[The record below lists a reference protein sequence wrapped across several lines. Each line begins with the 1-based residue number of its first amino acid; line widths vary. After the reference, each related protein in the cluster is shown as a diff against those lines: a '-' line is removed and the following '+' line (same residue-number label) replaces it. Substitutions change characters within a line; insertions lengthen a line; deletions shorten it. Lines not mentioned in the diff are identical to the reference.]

1 MPLVS
6 VLLAV
11 RNDSR
16 FLGQAVESLLR
27 QTVDDLEL
35 IVVDD
40 ASTDETPVLLSA
52 VGDPRLRVITNDEQ
66 EGLASSLNHGLTA
79 ASGRYVARLDA
90 DDVALPER
98 LARQLERIQRDGEDP
113 AVVGSAVLDLD
124 AAGRPGTLH
133 RNPAGAM
140 GIRWLTLF
148 GSPFFHPT
156 VLVDRD
162 RVDRAQLLYDPSY
175 AESED
180 YELWAR
186 LLSGRQGA
194 NLTEPL
200 VLKRVHPGQAS
211 LRRAG
216 LQESFQREIAL
227 REIGRIAPAL
237 STEQAELAWDL
248 GSGRKV
254 ERDAADPYL
263 ALLKAFE
270 DHYGV
275 DAEVRA
281 SAARMLIAAG
291 ATRKALEL
299 GPSQPARL
307 ALRRASRR
315 LQSRGARDRAS
326 SWLAALDRPRT
337 AVRVA
342 VVSPEPTP
350 YRSPLFDRV
359 ASRPEVDLTVIYAA
373 ETVANRT
380 WSVEPEHQAEFLRGR
395 RLPGVHG
402 VLRHDYPVTPG
413 IGRALARSNPDVVVI
428 SGWSTFP
435 SQAAIAWSR
444 AHGIP
449 YVLLVESHDLGPR
462 AWWRRAV
469 KDLVVPRI
477 VRRAANV
484 LVVGTAAR
492 ESVVDR
498 GAHPGAVRIF
508 ANTVDVDAWGDRA
521 LRLQKTRD
529 ELRANSGLAPE
540 DVVVL
545 SVARLIPEKGLSTL
559 IRAAA
564 ATGDRRIRVVVAGSG
579 PDWQQLTELAES
591 LGVTLTLLGDLDEEA
606 LAEAYVR
613 ADIFALLS
621 MYETWGVVVNEA
633 ASSGL
638 PLLLSDRVGA
648 ARDLVRG
655 GTNGFVVSA
664 EDVAAAAAALERLA
678 ADPDL
683 RRAAGEHSREVAGNW
698 GYDSSV
704 ESFVTA
710 VRAATSR

>member
-11 RNDSR
+11 HDDSR
-16 FLGQAVESLLR
+16 FLGEAVQSVLR

-40 ASTDETPVLLSA
+40 ASTDATPALLSA
-52 VGDPRLRVITNDEQ
+52 VQDSRLVVLTNDEQ
-66 EGLASSLNHGLTA
+66 AGLASSLNRGLA
-79 ASGRYVARLDA
+79 QAGGRYVARLDA

-98 LARQLERIQRDGEDP
+98 LERQLERLGRRDQP
-113 AVVGSAVLDLD
+113 AVVGSAVLDVN

-133 RNPAGAM
+133 RNPSGAT
-140 GIRWLTLF
+140 GIRWLALF

-156 VLVDRD
+156 VLVDRE
-162 RVDRAQLLYDPSY
+162 RVDRAQLRYDPSY
-175 AESED
+175 LESED

-186 LLSGRQGA
+186 LLSAAIGA
-194 NLTEPL
+194 NLSEPL

-211 LRRAG
+211 LRRGA
-216 LQESFQREIAL
+216 LQASFQRQVAL
-227 REIGRIAPAL
+227 REIDRIAPGLAAD
-237 STEQAELAWDL
+237 EAELAWGL
-248 GSGRKV
+248 GSGR
-254 ERDAADPYL
+254 EIIPAAADAYL
-263 ALLKAFE
+263 GLLEAFE
-270 DHYGV
+270 RHHGV
-275 DAEVRA
+275 DAEVRGA
-281 SAARMLIAAG
+281 AARTLLAAG
-291 ATRKALEL
+291 RPRKALGL
-299 GPSQPARL
+299 GLSQPARL
-307 ALRRASRR
+307 ALRGAERR
-315 LQSRGARDRAS
+315 LRAHQARGRAT
-326 SWLAALDRPRT
+326 SWLGTLDTPRD
-337 AVRVA
+337 AIRVA

-373 ETVANRT
+373 ETVADRT
-380 WSVEPEHQAEFLRGR
+380 WSVEPEHRAEFLRGR
-395 RLPGVHG
+395 RLPGLHG
-402 VLRHDYPVTPG
+402 LLRHDYPVTPG
-413 IGRALARSNPDVVVI
+413 IGRALARARPDAVVI
-428 SGWSTFP
+428 SGWSTFA

-444 AHGIP
+444 AHGVP

-469 KDLVVPRI
+469 KGLVVPRI
-477 VRRAANV
+477 VRKAANV

-498 GAHPGAVRIF
+498 GARPGAVRIF
-508 ANTVDVDAWGDRA
+508 ANTVDVEAWGDRA
-521 LRLQKTRD
+521 RRLQKKRD
-529 ELRANSGLAPE
+529 ELRADAGLAPE
-540 DVVVL
+540 HVVVL
-545 SVARLIPEKGLSTL
+545 SVARLVPEKGLSTL

-564 ATGDRRIRVVVAGSG
+564 ATGEQRIRVVVAGSG
-579 PDWQQLTELAES
+579 PDSQRLTELAES
-591 LGVTLTLLGDLDEEA
+591 LGVTLTLLGDLHEEA

-648 ARDLVRG
+648 ARDLVRA
-655 GTNGFVVSA
+655 GTNGFVVPA
-664 EDVAAAAAALERLA
+664 EDVSAAAAALERLA
-678 ADPDL
+678 ADAEL